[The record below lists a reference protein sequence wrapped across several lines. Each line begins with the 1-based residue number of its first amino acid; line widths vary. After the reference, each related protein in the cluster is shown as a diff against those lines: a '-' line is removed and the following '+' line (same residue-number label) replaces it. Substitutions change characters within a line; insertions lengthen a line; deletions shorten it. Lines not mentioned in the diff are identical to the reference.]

1 MCPFYVAAGIRRHL
15 NNFLDKTSKIG
26 IKLQVLKISCI
37 LLACHSG
44 GFYPGRYDNLMKI
57 GFACL
62 ANVSDPGGGGGPAQ
76 RGKPCIR
83 GFKS

>member
-62 ANVSDPGGGGGPAQ
+62 ANVSDPGGVGDPPNAENRVMKG
-76 RGKPCIR
+76 
-83 GFKS
+83 S